1 MAVRPLTDADLD
13 RVLELNQGA
22 LPAVGSLDLAALR
35 VLVDRS
41 TMALAVTRVS
51 FDGSNDDST
60 GPTGSI
66 DATAA
71 SAPSELAGFCL
82 VLPPGSEY
90 ASVNYR
96 WFADRYTDFAYLDRV
111 VIAPEHRGSGLGR
124 ELYEYVEATTDAE
137 WFCLEV
143 NLRPRN
149 DASLAFHERM
159 GFAEVG
165 QQETDYGALVSMQAK
180 RLR

>member
-22 LPAVGSLDLAALR
+22 LPAVGSLDLDALR
-35 VLVDRS
+35 ALVARS
-41 TMALAVTRVS
+41 TMALAVTA
-51 FDGSNDDST
+51 GSARTSAVDTDEH
-60 GPTGSI
+60 
-66 DATAA
+66 AA
-71 SAPSELAGFCL
+71 PDVAGFCL
-82 VLPPGSEY
+82 VLPPGTDY

-111 VIAPEHRGSGLGR
+111 VIAPEHRGEGLGR
-124 ELYEYVEATTDAE
+124 ELYAHVEASTEAE

-149 DASLAFHERM
+149 DASLAFHRRM
-159 GFAEVG
+159 EFVEVG

-180 RLR
+180 RLRGTSRP